1 MEILLDY
8 SKKLPWN
15 LFFQENFSS
24 FLIQDPVVFFCALVW
39 SLRKPTESYYD
50 SKKQKDS
57 EKFLCNLF
65 FPP

>member
-8 SKKLPWN
+8 SKMMTLES
-15 LFFQENFSS
+15 FFQENFSS
-24 FLIQDPVVFFCALVW
+24 CFIQDPVVFFCALVQ

-57 EKFLCNLF
+57 EKFLCNFF
-65 FPP
+65 FP